1 MSRKRVV
8 RTLLVSNFFMGVGF
22 NIWMAV
28 FNNFAVEEL
37 AIGPA
42 QMGILQSLREVP
54 GVLGF
59 ATSYL
64 ALFASELTLAT
75 ASVVATGVGL
85 ALMGLATGMLSL
97 LAYLMV
103 FSTGFHIYH
112 PASSAVALMESEGG
126 DTPRLLG
133 RMGSVNAAAAVLA
146 TAFVFFAVGPLG
158 FRHTLMLTGLLT
170 ALGGLFCLRSGHRVQ
185 VRQKQQKVVFRAR
198 YWVFYALTF
207 LMGSRR
213 HIFSTFAIFL
223 LVNTYGIR
231 TQTTAVLFLASS
243 LLVTYV
249 ASLQGR
255 LVAQLGERVT
265 MTAYFVT
272 IVLICLGYAYV
283 SWLPLLYVLFVGD
296 SVMAGFGIAVNSYFR
311 KIAPASEVTANMSM
325 SQTINHIAALFVPA
339 LGGLMWQRFGFQS
352 TFLFGAAVAG
362 ICLVVSQWLRVVP
375 APAATVAEGVSG
387 AT

>member
-1 MSRKRVV
+1 MKASRVV
-8 RTLLVSNFFMGVGF
+8 RTLLISNFFMGIGF
-22 NIWMAV
+22 NVWMAV

-37 AIGPA
+37 SIGAA
-42 QMGILQSLREVP
+42 QMGILQSVREVP

-64 ALFASELTLAT
+64 AMLLPELTLASL
-75 ASVVATGVGL
+75 SVVGTGVGL
-85 ALMGLATGMLSL
+85 GLMALATGMVSL
-97 LAYLMV
+97 LVYLMV

-112 PASSAVALMESEGG
+112 PASSAVALMESRGG

-133 RMGSVNAAAAVLA
+133 RMGSVNAGAAVLA

-158 FRHTLMLTGLLT
+158 FRWTLALAGAVTL
-170 ALGGLFCLRSGHRVQ
+170 LGGLFCLRTGRREQ
-185 VRQKQQKVVFRAR
+185 GLQKQHKVVFRSR

-213 HIFSTFAIFL
+213 HIFSTFAVFL
-223 LVNTYGIR
+223 LVNNYRIPA
-231 TQTTAVLFLASS
+231 QTTAVLYLASS

-255 LVAQLGERVT
+255 LVANLGERVT
-265 MTAYFVT
+265 MTAYFAI

-311 KIAPASEVTANMSM
+311 KIAPESEVTANMSM
-325 SQTINHIAALFVPA
+325 SQTINHVSALFVPA
-339 LGGLMWQRFGFQS
+339 LGGLVWERFGFQS
-352 TFLFGAAVAG
+352 TFIFGAVVAA
-362 ICLVVSQWLRVVP
+362 ICLEVSQWLTSQQSPVL
-375 APAATVAEGVSG
+375 EGSG
-387 AT
+387 GLTT

>member
-1 MSRKRVV
+1 MKASRVV
-8 RTLLVSNFFMGVGF
+8 RTLLISNFFMGIGF
-22 NIWMAV
+22 NVWMAV

-37 AIGPA
+37 SIGAA
-42 QMGILQSLREVP
+42 QMGILQSVREVP

-64 ALFASELTLAT
+64 AMLLPELTLASL
-75 ASVVATGVGL
+75 SVVGTGVGL
-85 ALMGLATGMLSL
+85 GLMALATGMVSL
-97 LAYLMV
+97 LVYLMV

-112 PASSAVALMESEGG
+112 PASSAVALMESRGG

-133 RMGSVNAAAAVLA
+133 RMGSVNAGAAVLA

-158 FRHTLMLTGLLT
+158 FRWTLALAGAVTL
-170 ALGGLFCLRSGHRVQ
+170 LGGLFCLRTGRREQ
-185 VRQKQQKVVFRAR
+185 GLQKQHKVVFRSR

-213 HIFSTFAIFL
+213 HIFSTFAVFL
-223 LVNTYGIR
+223 LVNNYRIPA
-231 TQTTAVLFLASS
+231 QTTAVLYLASS

-255 LVAQLGERVT
+255 LVANLGERVT
-265 MTAYFVT
+265 MTAYFGI

-311 KIAPASEVTANMSM
+311 KIAPESEVTANMSM
-325 SQTINHIAALFVPA
+325 SQTINHVSALFVPA
-339 LGGLMWQRFGFQS
+339 LGGLVWERFGFQS
-352 TFLFGAAVAG
+352 TFIFGAVVAA
-362 ICLVVSQWLRVVP
+362 ICLVVSQWLTSQQSPVL
-375 APAATVAEGVSG
+375 EGSG
-387 AT
+387 GLTT

>member
-1 MSRKRVV
+1 MKASRVV
-8 RTLLVSNFFMGVGF
+8 RTLLISNFFMGIGF
-22 NIWMAV
+22 NVWMAV

-37 AIGPA
+37 SIGAA
-42 QMGILQSLREVP
+42 QMGILQSVREVP

-64 ALFASELTLAT
+64 AMLLPELTLASL
-75 ASVVATGVGL
+75 SVVGTGVGL
-85 ALMGLATGMLSL
+85 GLMALATGMVSL
-97 LAYLMV
+97 LVYLMV

-112 PASSAVALMESEGG
+112 PASSAVALMESRGG

-133 RMGSVNAAAAVLA
+133 RMGSVNAGAAVLA

-158 FRHTLMLTGLLT
+158 FRWTLALAGAVTL
-170 ALGGLFCLRSGHRVQ
+170 LGGLFCLRTGRREQ
-185 VRQKQQKVVFRAR
+185 GLQKQHKVVFRSR

-213 HIFSTFAIFL
+213 HIFSTFAVFL
-223 LVNTYGIR
+223 LVNNYRIPA
-231 TQTTAVLFLASS
+231 QTTAVLYLASS

-255 LVAQLGERVT
+255 LVANLGERVT
-265 MTAYFVT
+265 MTAYFAI

-311 KIAPASEVTANMSM
+311 KIAPESEVTANMSM
-325 SQTINHIAALFVPA
+325 SQTINHVSALFVPA
-339 LGGLMWQRFGFQS
+339 LGGLVWERFGFQS
-352 TFLFGAAVAG
+352 TFIFGAVVAA
-362 ICLVVSQWLRVVP
+362 ICLVVSQWLTSQQSPVL
-375 APAATVAEGVSG
+375 EGSG
-387 AT
+387 GLTT

>member
-1 MSRKRVV
+1 MKPNRVV
-8 RTLLVSNFFMGVGF
+8 RTLLISSFFMGIGF
-22 NIWMAV
+22 NVWMAV

-37 AIGPA
+37 SIGAA
-42 QMGILQSLREVP
+42 QMGVLQSVREVP
-54 GVLGF
+54 GLLGF

-64 ALFASELTLAT
+64 AMVFPELTLASV
-75 ASVVATGVGL
+75 SVVGTGLGL
-85 ALMGLATGMLSL
+85 GLMGLATGMVSL
-97 LAYLMV
+97 LVYLMI

-112 PASSAVALMESEGG
+112 PASSAVALMESQGG

-133 RMGSVNAAAAVLA
+133 RMGSVHAVAAVLA

-158 FRHTLMLTGLLT
+158 FRYTLMLAGLVT
-170 ALGGLFCLRSGHRVQ
+170 VLGGLFCLRSGHRTQ
-185 VRQKQQKVVFRAR
+185 GLKLQTKVVFRAR

-223 LVNTYGIR
+223 LVSNYGIP

-243 LLVTYV
+243 LLITYV

-255 LVAQLGERVT
+255 LVADLGERVT
-265 MTAYFVT
+265 MTGYFIT

-311 KIAPASEVTANMSM
+311 RIAPDSEVTANMSM
-325 SQTINHIAALFVPA
+325 SQTINHVSALFVPV
-339 LGGLMWQRFGFQS
+339 LGGLMWERFGFQS
-352 TFLFGAAVAG
+352 TFIFGAVVAM
-362 ICLVVSQWLRVVP
+362 ICLVVSQWMTGHP
-375 APAATVAEGVSG
+375 DSAPEGTDAVAT
-387 AT
+387 

>member
-1 MSRKRVV
+1 MKASRVV
-8 RTLLVSNFFMGVGF
+8 RTLLISNFFMGIGF
-22 NIWMAV
+22 NVWMAV

-37 AIGPA
+37 SIGAA
-42 QMGILQSLREVP
+42 QMGILQSVREVP

-64 ALFASELTLAT
+64 AMLLPELTLASL
-75 ASVVATGVGL
+75 SVVGTGVGL
-85 ALMGLATGMLSL
+85 GLMALATGMVSL
-97 LAYLMV
+97 LVYLMV

-112 PASSAVALMESEGG
+112 PASSAVALMESRGG

-133 RMGSVNAAAAVLA
+133 RMGSVNAGAAVLA

-158 FRHTLMLTGLLT
+158 FRWTLALAGAVTL
-170 ALGGLFCLRSGHRVQ
+170 LGGLFRLRTGRREQ
-185 VRQKQQKVVFRAR
+185 GLQKQHKVVFRSR

-213 HIFSTFAIFL
+213 HIFSTFAVFL
-223 LVNTYGIR
+223 LVNNYRIPA
-231 TQTTAVLFLASS
+231 QTTAVLYLASS

-255 LVAQLGERVT
+255 LVANLGERVT
-265 MTAYFVT
+265 MTAYFAI

-311 KIAPASEVTANMSM
+311 KIAPESEVTANMSM
-325 SQTINHIAALFVPA
+325 SQTINHVSALFVPA
-339 LGGLMWQRFGFQS
+339 LGGLVWERFGFQS
-352 TFLFGAAVAG
+352 TFIFGAVVAA
-362 ICLVVSQWLRVVP
+362 ICLVVSQWLTSQQSPVL
-375 APAATVAEGVSG
+375 EGSG
-387 AT
+387 GLTT

>member
-1 MSRKRVV
+1 MKASRVV
-8 RTLLVSNFFMGVGF
+8 RTLLISNFFMGIGF
-22 NIWMAV
+22 NVWMAV

-37 AIGPA
+37 SIGAA
-42 QMGILQSLREVP
+42 QMGILQSVREVP

-64 ALFASELTLAT
+64 AMLLPELTLASL
-75 ASVVATGVGL
+75 SVVGTGVGPG
-85 ALMGLATGMLSL
+85 LMALATGMVSL
-97 LAYLMV
+97 LVYLMV

-112 PASSAVALMESEGG
+112 PASSAVALMESRGG

-133 RMGSVNAAAAVLA
+133 RMGSVNAGAAVLA

-158 FRHTLMLTGLLT
+158 FRWTLALAGAVTL
-170 ALGGLFCLRSGHRVQ
+170 LGGLFCLRTGRREQ
-185 VRQKQQKVVFRAR
+185 GLQKQHKVVFRSR

-213 HIFSTFAIFL
+213 HIFSTFAVFL
-223 LVNTYGIR
+223 LVNNYRIPA
-231 TQTTAVLFLASS
+231 QTTAVLYLASS

-255 LVAQLGERVT
+255 LVANLGERVT
-265 MTAYFVT
+265 MTAYFGI

-311 KIAPASEVTANMSM
+311 KIAPESEVTANMSM
-325 SQTINHIAALFVPA
+325 SQTINHVSALFVPA
-339 LGGLMWQRFGFQS
+339 LGGLVWERFGFQS
-352 TFLFGAAVAG
+352 TFIFGAVVAA
-362 ICLVVSQWLRVVP
+362 ICLVVSQWLTSQQSPVL
-375 APAATVAEGVSG
+375 EGSG
-387 AT
+387 GLTT

>member
-1 MSRKRVV
+1 MKASRVV
-8 RTLLVSNFFMGVGF
+8 RTLLISNFFMGIGF
-22 NIWMAV
+22 NVWMAV

-37 AIGPA
+37 SIGAA
-42 QMGILQSLREVP
+42 QMGILQSVREVP

-64 ALFASELTLAT
+64 AMLLPELTLASL
-75 ASVVATGVGL
+75 SVVGTGVGL
-85 ALMGLATGMLSL
+85 GLMALATGMVSL
-97 LAYLMV
+97 LVYLMV

-112 PASSAVALMESEGG
+112 PASSAVALMESRGG

-133 RMGSVNAAAAVLA
+133 RMGSVNAGAAVLA

-158 FRHTLMLTGLLT
+158 FRWTLALAGAVTL
-170 ALGGLFCLRSGHRVQ
+170 LGGLFRLRTGRREQ
-185 VRQKQQKVVFRAR
+185 GLQKQHKVVFRSR

-213 HIFSTFAIFL
+213 HIFSTFAVFL
-223 LVNTYGIR
+223 LVNNYRIPA
-231 TQTTAVLFLASS
+231 QTTAVLYLASS

-255 LVAQLGERVT
+255 LVANLGERVT
-265 MTAYFVT
+265 MTAYFGI

-311 KIAPASEVTANMSM
+311 KIAPESEVTANMSM
-325 SQTINHIAALFVPA
+325 SQTINHVSALFVPA
-339 LGGLMWQRFGFQS
+339 LGGLVWERFGFQS
-352 TFLFGAAVAG
+352 TFIFGAVVAA
-362 ICLVVSQWLRVVP
+362 ICLVVSQWLTSQQSPVL
-375 APAATVAEGVSG
+375 EGSG
-387 AT
+387 GLTT